1 MTHVLEVSTNFAKV
15 FQTNNMHPGRQ
26 VLMLRNEFLYIF
38 VSFLNKTSYIDI
50 RRYGFHTEIFCK
62 L

>member
-26 VLMLRNEFLYIF
+26 VLMFRNEFLYIF
-38 VSFLNKTSYIDI
+38 VPFLNKTSYIDI
-50 RRYGFHTEIFCK
+50 RKHELHTEIFS
-62 L
+62 